1 MTASTA
7 DAARLREQVVALLAS
22 SDRPLS
28 EHEVMRELGP
38 NAIVA
43 LHELRRE
50 GVIEQD
56 SYRNYVATPEK
67 AADALVAAM
76 EADMQADVD
85 AITAAMAA
93 QMDAETAVALLAS
106 QIYELDPTSAQQAM
120 APHLD
125 PTSAQQAMAP
135 HLDLARRRI
144 ADAQRYESGAFA
156 GGFDRARRSRSRA
169 LDALTAAANI
179 VDPGATRNDVL
190 RRVVRSS
197 SPAALTAALTTGA
210 IVAAVQAVPRSAPPA
225 PSTRAHETTTG
236 AGGALTAAST
246 TPTATCCGT
255 PVTDG
260 SRPCR
265 CGWSR

>member
-1 MTASTA
+1 MLFRS
-7 DAARLREQVVALLAS
+7 
-22 SDRPLS
+22 
-28 EHEVMRELGP
+28 
-38 NAIVA
+38 
-43 LHELRRE
+43 
-50 GVIEQD
+50 IEQD

-106 QIYELDPTSAQQAM
+106 QIYE
-120 APHLD
+120 LD